1 MRTNK
6 QVKISLQDLQAGKY
20 ISLRPVELLRT
31 CSRCY
36 IMQVRKNNFAICV
49 MEEDGSLCPI
59 NAHVDNEKGVTYR
72 LPHHKYNAS
81 SDPIWTFYIDDYF
94 QLAVQQLCDM
104 VRAVNTTCTLYAGTA
119 GCGITTH
126 KYIK

>member
-20 ISLRPVELLRT
+20 ASLRPVELLRT

-36 IMQVRKNNFAICV
+36 IMQVRKNNFAIYV
-49 MEEDGSLCPI
+49 MEEGGSLCPI
-59 NAHVDNEKGVTYR
+59 NARADNEKGVTYR
-72 LPHHKYNAS
+72 LPYHKYNAS
-81 SDPIWTFYIDDYF
+81 SEPIWTFYVDDYF

-104 VRAVNTTCTLYAGTA
+104 VRVINTNCTIYVGAA